1 MKPVFRIVAD
11 GRDIT
16 AQVNDRVLEL
26 EVTDKHG
33 LESDTLSLTLDDRA
47 GTVALP
53 RRGAELALYLGYG
66 ETGVA
71 PMGRYKVD
79 TITFSGAPDTLV
91 IKAKSADSRNLAK
104 SIRSDSWENVTLA
117 EIVERIAARNGW
129 KAQCEVKTRIVR
141 ADQIN
146 ESDYHFIT
154 RLARQYDCTAKI
166 ADLKLLVM
174 PRQAGRSAS
183 GQSLDSVLLKRED
196 VSSFSFTLDDRKVVA
211 KVVVPYQ
218 GADGTLKLVT
228 ETNQHAPRK
237 VLAEYVERH
246 VQANEAAAQQLAK
259 SRLADFNR
267 QTAGVRLQLP
277 GRTDLFAECRVEL
290 SGFKA
295 GVDGV
300 YLVDTVTQHY
310 DANGWTTRV
319 LCNGGNDGKAQAGEG
334 G

>member
-16 AQVNDRVLEL
+16 AQVNDRVLDL
-26 EVTDKHG
+26 VVTDKQG

-47 GTVALP
+47 GAVALP
-53 RRGAELALYLGYG
+53 RRGAELALYLGYR

-91 IKAKSADSRNLAK
+91 VKAKSADSRNVAK

-117 EIVERIAARNGW
+117 EIVERIAGRNGW
-129 KAQCEVKTRIVR
+129 TGECEVKTRIVR

-166 ADLKLLVM
+166 AEMKLLVI

-183 GQSLDSVLLKRED
+183 GQPLDTVLLKRED

-211 KVVVPYQ
+211 QVSVPYQ
-218 GADGTLKLVT
+218 GADGVLRTVT
-228 ETNQHAPRK
+228 VANPNAPKR
-237 VLAEYVERH
+237 VQAAYVERH
-246 VQANEAAAQQLAK
+246 VQANEAAAKQLAR

-290 SGFKA
+290 VGFKT
-295 GVDGV
+295 GVDGA

-310 DANGWTTRV
+310 EATGWTTIV
-319 LCNGGNDGKAQAGEG
+319 QCNGGNDGKALAGEG

>member
-11 GRDIT
+11 GRDIS

-26 EVTDKHG
+26 VVTDKHG

-47 GTVALP
+47 GTVVLP
-53 RRGAELALYLGYG
+53 RRGAQLELYLGYD

-71 PMGRYKVD
+71 PMGRYTVD
-79 TITFSGAPDTLV
+79 TVTFSGAPDTLV
-91 IKAKSADSRNLAK
+91 IKAKSGDSRNAGK
-104 SIRSDSWENVTLA
+104 SVRSDSWENVTLA
-117 EIVERIAARNGW
+117 EVVARIAERNGW
-129 KAQCEVKTRIVR
+129 KAECEVRTRIAR

-183 GQSLDSVLLKRED
+183 GQALDNVRLMRGD
-196 VSSFSFTLDDRKVVA
+196 VSSFTFTLDDRKVVA
-211 KVVVPYQ
+211 KVVVPFQ
-218 GADGTLKLVT
+218 GPDGTLRTVT
-228 ETNQHAPRK
+228 AANPNAPKK

-246 VQANEAAAQQLAK
+246 VQANETAAQQLAK

-277 GRTDLFAECRVEL
+277 GRADLFAECLVEL
-290 SGFKA
+290 SGFKT

-310 DANGWTTRV
+310 QASGWTTSV
-319 LCNGGNDGKAQAGEG
+319 LCNGGSDGKAMAGEG

>member
-33 LESDTLSLTLDDRA
+33 LESDTLSLTLDDRTGA
-47 GTVALP
+47 VALP

-71 PMGRYKVD
+71 PMGRYKVG

-91 IKAKSADSRNLAK
+91 IKANSADPRNVAK
-104 SIRSDSWENVTLA
+104 SIRSHSWENVTLA
-117 EIVERIAARNGW
+117 EIVEQIAGRNSW
-129 KAQCEVKTRIVR
+129 KSECEVNTRIVR

-183 GQSLDSVLLKRED
+183 GQSLEPVPIRRED

-211 KVVVPYQ
+211 QVSVPYQ
-218 GADGTLKLVT
+218 GIDGVLRTVT
-228 ETNQHAPRK
+228 VANPNAPKK
-237 VLAEYVERH
+237 VQVEYVERH
-246 VQANEAAAQQLAK
+246 VQANEAAAKQLAK

-277 GRTDLFAECRVEL
+277 GRTDLFAECSVEL

-295 GVDGV
+295 GVDGL

-310 DANGWTTRV
+310 DASGWSTRV

>member
-26 EVTDKHG
+26 VVTDKHG

-47 GTVALP
+47 GAVALP
-53 RRGAELALYLGYG
+53 RRGAVLALYLGYE

-71 PMGRYKVD
+71 PMGRYTVD
-79 TITFSGAPDTLV
+79 TLTFSGAPDTLL
-91 IKAKSADSRNLAK
+91 IKAKSGDSRSAGK
-104 SIRSDSWENVTLA
+104 SVRSDSWENVTLA
-117 EIVERIAARNGW
+117 EVVDRIADRNGW
-129 KAQCEVKTRIVR
+129 EARCEVKTRIVR
-141 ADQIN
+141 ADQIR

-183 GQSLDSVLLKRED
+183 GQALDEVLLRRED
-196 VSSFSFTLDDRKVVA
+196 VSAFTFTLDDRKAVA
-211 KVVVPYQ
+211 KVTVPYQ
-218 GADGTLKLVT
+218 GPDGRLRTVT
-228 ETNQHAPRK
+228 VTNQNAPKQVR
-237 VLAEYVERH
+237 AEYVERH
-246 VQANEAAAQQLAK
+246 VQASEAAARQLAG

-267 QTAGVRLQLP
+267 QTAGVRLELP
-277 GRTDLFAECRVEL
+277 GRVDLFAECRVVL
-290 SGFKA
+290 SGFKT

-310 DANGWTTRV
+310 QAKGWTTSV
-319 LCNGGNDGKAQAGEG
+319 QCNGGNDGKAQAGEG